1 MKNNK
6 GFTLV
11 ELLAVIVI
19 LAILVTIAVPSTIGI
34 SNKLKENMFCKKID
48 SIEVAAKF
56 YGEDRKSS
64 FDQQYLCGY
73 EDKEKT
79 KPIQCSSTTISVQA
93 LINSGD
99 LKKDNN
105 VCGGDNSPCIVD
117 PRDNSGLD
125 AMELTI
131 YEKYN
136 RIYVAFNDTIKKTC
150 DK

>member
-1 MKNNK
+1 MKNSK

-19 LAILVTIAVPSTIGI
+19 LAILITIAVPSTIGI

-48 SIEVAAKF
+48 SIEVAAKL

-64 FDQQYLCGY
+64 FTENY
-73 EDKEKT
+73 ETYPSQKIAVKD
-79 KPIQCSSTTISVQA
+79 
-93 LINSGD
+93 LIETGD

-105 VCGGDNSPCIVD
+105 TSPYILD
-117 PRDNSGLD
+117 PRDNTSMDDL
-125 AMELTI
+125 ELI
-131 YEKYN
+131 VYEKYN
-136 RIYVAFNDTIKKTC
+136 RIYVAFNDTIKTTC